1 MATVFYCTILFR
13 LRPGIALDRIRVA
26 RRSLQALVETLP
38 GVEHFGVSH
47 NIAVESGG
55 FNLALFATFENRNAC
70 EIFLRHPEYRRV
82 WNDELAPIVEKH
94 VMAQGTPEAD

>member
-1 MATVFYCTILFR
+1 MFHCVILFR
-13 LRPGIALDRIRVA
+13 LRAGIPLQQIRGA
-26 RRSLQALVETLP
+26 RDSLQALVETLP
-38 GVEHFGVSH
+38 GVEHFTVTH
-47 NIAVESGG
+47 NLAPDSMGYT
-55 FNLALFATFENRNAC
+55 LALFSVFEHQSAC